1 MFVECFQLNTLLMS
15 VIDRTELTS
24 NVPNKLVYGMRKKFP
39 HIYILA
45 YLPVILLEIVLLSK
59 EVYKMFE
66 TGKKNFHQNSKYLEC
81 HSSEMLLLS
90 LTYNTSNQMN
100 TKHNKI
106 I

>member
-39 HIYILA
+39 YIYILA

-66 TGKKNFHQNSKYLEC
+66 TGKKTFTKIQNIWSVIHQKCCCCL
-81 HSSEMLLLS
+81 
-90 LTYNTSNQMN
+90 
-100 TKHNKI
+100 
-106 I
+106 